1 MLPSV
6 LVFHVMILYFVWL
19 GMKISLKNV
28 CNILYWSWT
37 LRVNSLDH
45 ITRMQSM
52 DRPKASTTVR
62 RQEVKTLLLS
72 NPTHT
77 RTHALRLQCYRC
89 KGKVHVCV
97 SQILW
102 HSLNAYTRFLTSSN
116 FSLLHSHLLLNPILH
131 VIKPNFQIGKH
142 TKMLNV
148 YRSNLPYDT
157 FFPSRLCC
165 FSSLSPVMLF
175 SLPPVLSHK
184 SFFVYHWQLP
194 HLLHNRTDS

>member
-1 MLPSV
+1 
-6 LVFHVMILYFVWL
+6 
-19 GMKISLKNV
+19 
-28 CNILYWSWT
+28 
-37 LRVNSLDH
+37 
-45 ITRMQSM
+45 M

-89 KGKVHVCV
+89 KGKVHICV

-157 FFPSRLCC
+157 FFPLGCVAFLLSVLSCCSLCLLFC
-165 FSSLSPVMLF
+165 LTSPSLSIIGNCHTYCIIVQTLNYQEHSVWHFPHFPHWRAVPVTICM
-175 SLPPVLSHK
+175 
-184 SFFVYHWQLP
+184 
-194 HLLHNRTDS
+194 